1 MEDMTKFL
9 AELLFSQ
16 LRQALTD
23 LAPVIGTA
31 VVGFA
36 TVKINQVVKTFNE
49 HKAVQTKS
57 EKRKALEYAAVTF
70 VRSQYEK
77 DRAAFKSDDPTVTGV
92 DPALRKATVIAHL
105 TKIFPEFSEDDI
117 DAACD
122 AAVFFV
128 RPEKVPTEPTV

>member
-9 AELLFSQ
+9 AELLFNQ
-16 LRQALTD
+16 LRQGLTD

-36 TVKINQVVKTFNE
+36 TLKVNEVVKRFSE
-49 HKAVQTKS
+49 HKAVQTS
-57 EKRKALEYAAVTF
+57 CEKRKALEYAAVTF

-77 DRAAFKSDDPTVTGV
+77 DRAAFKSPDPEVTGI
-92 DPALRKATVIAHL
+92 DPSLRKAAVVAHL